1 MFFLYQIIILIII
14 ILSPIII
21 GYRIFK
27 KKEDILRFKEKF
39 CIISK
44 RRRVGN
50 LLWFHASSVGE
61 VVSILPLIYKLEK
74 NRSINQILLTSSTLS
89 SAQILKKFR
98 FKKTI
103 HQFFPIDSIFFS
115 VKFLNHWRPSLAI
128 FVESEV
134 WPTIFKVL
142 NNKKIPLMLLNARI
156 TSKTFN
162 RWSYFRKFAE
172 KVFKNIS
179 IAYPQNTETQ
189 NFLKRLKIPKIKF
202 IGNLKFINNKKD
214 NLVSLDKKLLN
225 NFKNRD
231 IWCASSTHKNEE
243 LICAKVHI
251 NLKKKNKNLL
261 TVIIPRH
268 IDRVPEILKEIK
280 KLKLNVV
287 KRSSNIIN
295 LKNVDIYLVDTYGET
310 NKFYKSSNVVFMGG
324 SLIKR
329 GGQNPLEAARVGST
343 ILHGPNI
350 NNFTDV
356 YKLLNNL
363 KISHKVSGINSL
375 IKLISKFITKPNK
388 NRNYLKVEKI
398 GKKILIQTKNEIDN
412 LLNNEIKKT

>member
-14 ILSPIII
+14 LLSPIII
-21 GYRIFK
+21 SYRVFK

-44 RRRVGN
+44 KRAVGN

-61 VVSILPLIYKLEK
+61 VISILPLITELEK
-74 NRSINQILLTSSTLS
+74 NKSINQILLTSSTLS
-89 SAQILKKFR
+89 SVHILKKFR
-98 FKKTI
+98 SKKTI

-115 VKFLNHWRPSLAI
+115 LKFLDYWKPSLAI
-128 FVESEV
+128 FVESEI

-162 RWSYFRKFAE
+162 RWCYFRKFAE

-179 IAYPQNTETQ
+179 IAYPQNKETQ
-189 NFLKRLKIPKIKF
+189 NFLKKLKIQKIKS

-214 NLVSLDKKLLN
+214 NFAPLDKKLLN
-225 NFKNRD
+225 NFKNKD

-251 NLKKKNKNLL
+251 GLKKKNKNLL
-261 TVIIPRH
+261 TIIIPRH
-268 IDRVPEILKEIK
+268 IHRVPEILREIK
-280 KLKLNVV
+280 ALKLNVV
-287 KRSSNIIN
+287 KRSSNIVN

-310 NKFYKSSNVVFMGG
+310 DKFYKSSNIVFMGG
-324 SLIKR
+324 SLIRR
-329 GGQNPLEAARVGST
+329 GGQNPLEAARLGST
-343 ILHGPNI
+343 ILHGPNV
-350 NNFTDV
+350 NNFPDV
-356 YKLLNNL
+356 YKLLNDL
-363 KISHKVSGINSL
+363 KISHRVSGVNSL
-375 IKLISKFITKPNK
+375 IKLVNKLIIRPNN

-398 GKKILIQTKNEIDN
+398 GKKILIQTKNEIQN